1 MFSGTIGRRK
11 KAGPLA
17 QDTYK
22 LICYVAGDKSA
33 FSISVPSTADVE
45 QLTQSIYEK
54 GVSGRSNCSILDIT
68 FWKVCQDW
76 RAV

>member
-1 MFSGTIGRRK
+1 MFSGTVGRRK
-11 KAGPLA
+11 KAGPSV

-22 LICYVAGDKSA
+22 LTCYVAGDKSA
-33 FSISVPSTADVE
+33 FSILVPSTAVVG
-45 QLTQSIYEK
+45 QVTQCIYEK
-54 GVSGRSNCSILDIT
+54 GVSDRFKCSILDID